1 MKITA
6 ELPTDI
12 DILQK
17 LVLEQNEMIR
27 SLREQLLLALR
38 RQFGP
43 RNEQVNIDQLTL
55 FAVDSVPVSDGESGD
70 TTSPTEDA
78 PTDQNKGRSRKGL
91 ACTKDLPRE
100 IREIDIP
107 ESKKICPCCAGRL
120 HAFGFDASEHVH
132 YVPASLKLIETR
144 RLKYSCRQCHAGVER
159 APADKSAP
167 IPKSMASASL
177 IAFLAACKFA
187 DHQPAY
193 RISAHLRRLGIEL
206 AHGVMSDWLVHSAE
220 LLEAVYQKI
229 LEQVLASGHVF
240 TDDTILPMQAL
251 GPDRKSTLKSRI
263 WCYATHHRRGAPLV
277 AYEFSLTRSQQVPL
291 RRLAEYRGYIQ
302 ADAFPG
308 YDRVF
313 DARWPG
319 TKAMEVACW
328 AHARRKFVEVA
339 ALTKVQGRAHEAL
352 AFIRS
357 LYRIEKQIRDLGNTD
372 RQTERQQRS
381 LPVLKAF
388 KAWLDRE
395 VNAVLPKSALG
406 AAIVYTLRNWDA
418 LCRYTHEGYL
428 EIDNNTAERHM
439 RPVALGRKNFL
450 FVGSERGGHAAAIWY
465 TLVESCK
472 LNGVN
477 PLAYITYLLE
487 SVRDK
492 NVPLPTP
499 DEFCK
504 QKGGVLPIAA

>member
-55 FAVDSVPVSDGESGD
+55 FAVDSVPFSDGESGD
-70 TTSPTEDA
+70 AKPPSEDTPA
-78 PTDQNKGRSRKGL
+78 GQGNSRSRKGL

-144 RLKYSCRQCHAGVER
+144 RLKYSCRRCYAGVER

-177 IAFLAACKFA
+177 IAFLAVCKFA

-206 AHGVMSDWLVHSAE
+206 SHGVMSDWLVQSGE
-220 LLEAVYQKI
+220 LVEAVHSRI
-229 LEQVLASGHVF
+229 MDRVLASGHIF

-251 GPDRKSTLKSRI
+251 DPDRRSTLKSRI

-291 RRLAEYRGYIQ
+291 RRLADYCGHVQ
-302 ADAFPG
+302 CDAFPG

-313 DARWPG
+313 DTRWPG
-319 TKAMEVACW
+319 TKAVEVACW

-357 LYRIEKQIRDLGNTD
+357 LYRIEKQIREFGGAD
-372 RQTERQQRS
+372 RRTERQQRS

-406 AAIVYTLRNWDA
+406 VAIVYTLRNWDA
-418 LCRYTHEGYL
+418 LCRYTEEGYL

-439 RPVALGRKNFL
+439 RPIALGRKNFL

-465 TLVESCK
+465 TLIESCK

-477 PLAYITYLLE
+477 PLSYLTYLLE
-487 SVRDK
+487 NVRNK
-492 NVPLPTP
+492 AVELPMP
-499 DEFCK
+499 DEF
-504 QKGGVLPIAA
+504 GRLGSGVPVAA

>member
-1 MKITA
+1 MKMPS

-12 DILQK
+12 TVLHK

-55 FAVDSVPVSDGESGD
+55 FSDGSDACDLPPADIQEPSKDASDTSG
-70 TTSPTEDA
+70 
-78 PTDQNKGRSRKGL
+78 KGDSRKGL
-91 ACTKDLPRE
+91 TCTRDLPRE

-107 ESKKICPCCAGRL
+107 EDSKICPCCAGRL

-132 YVPASLKLIETR
+132 YVPASLKVVETR
-144 RLKYSCRQCHAGVER
+144 RLKYSCRRCHTGVQR
-159 APADKSAP
+159 APSDKSAP
-167 IPKSMASASL
+167 LQKSMVSASL
-177 IAFLAACKFA
+177 MAFLAVCKFA

-193 RISAHLRRLGIEL
+193 RISAHLRRLGIDL
-206 AHGVMSDWLVHSAE
+206 AHGVMSDWLVQGAE
-220 LLEAVYQKI
+220 LLEPLHRQVMD
-229 LEQVLASGHVF
+229 QVLQRGHLF
-240 TDDTILPMQAL
+240 TDDTILPMQAHDA
-251 GPDRKSTLKSRI
+251 DRRSTLKSRI

-291 RRLAEYRGYIQ
+291 QRLVDYQGYIQ

-313 DARWPG
+313 DQRWPG
-319 TKAMEVACW
+319 RQAIEVACW

-339 ALTKVQGRAHEAL
+339 GLTKVQGRAHEAL

-357 LYRIEKQIRDLGNTD
+357 LYRIEKQIRDIGDAD
-372 RQTERQQRS
+372 RRTARQERS
-381 LPVLKAF
+381 APVLRAF
-388 KAWLDRE
+388 KSWLDRE
-395 VNAVLPKSALG
+395 VNAILPRSALG
-406 AAIVYTLRNWDA
+406 TAIVYTLKNWDA
-418 LCRYTHEGYL
+418 LCRYTEQGYL
-428 EIDNNTAERHM
+428 EIDNNTAERCM
-439 RPVALGRKNFL
+439 RPIALGRKNFL

-477 PLAYITYLLE
+477 PLAYLTFVLE
-487 SVRDK
+487 KVRNKTVD
-492 NVPLPTP
+492 LPRP
-499 DEFCK
+499 DQFGK
-504 QKGGVLPIAA
+504 PGHGLPVAA